1 MTSWTDDR
9 MPDLTGKAAL
19 VTGATG
25 GLGLRSAQALAAHGA
40 RVFLGSRDD
49 ERGAKALEIV
59 SRAASGAAPELV
71 QLDLSDLGEVRRA
84 ADTVRERSAAGVD
97 LLLNSAGIMAPPLEF
112 SVDGFELQWATN
124 VLGHMALTWHLLPMM
139 VDLPGSRV
147 VTVTSL
153 AHRRAKLDA
162 ARVQA
167 DLRGEG
173 YQAFDVYGRT
183 KLANLLFAREL
194 DRRLRSTGA
203 QTISVAAHPGLTAT
217 NIASNMGSDAPA
229 PVSLASSV
237 FMRTVGQPVEQG
249 ALPLLFAATFPGV
262 RGGQLIAPRGPGEMR
277 GRPTSVT
284 GSRLSHDED
293 LARTLWRLV
302 SETTSVNTTL

>member
-25 GLGLRSAQALAAHGA
+25 GLGLRSAEVLAAHGA

-49 ERGAKALEIV
+49 EKGAAALETV
-59 SRAASGAAPELV
+59 SRAATGAAPELV
-71 QLDLSDLGEVRRA
+71 HLDLSDLGDVRRA

-97 LLLNSAGIMAPPLEF
+97 ILINSAGIMAPPLQF

-139 VDLPGSRV
+139 TDLPGSRV
-147 VTVTSL
+147 VTVTSI
-153 AHRRAKLDA
+153 AHRRASLDA
-162 ARVQA
+162 ARIRA
-167 DLRGEG
+167 DIRGEG
-173 YQAFDVYGRT
+173 YSAFDVYGRT

-203 QTISVAAHPGLTAT
+203 QTISVAAHPGLTST
-217 NIASNMGSDAPA
+217 NIGSNIGSNAPA
-229 PVSLASSV
+229 PVSVASSV
-237 FMRTVGQPVEQG
+237 FMRTVGQSVEQG
-249 ALPLLFAATFPGV
+249 ALPQLFAATFPGV
-262 RGGQLIAPRGPGEMR
+262 RGGQFIAPRGIGELR
-277 GRPTSVT
+277 GRPTAVN
-284 GSRLSHDED
+284 GSRLSQDDE
-293 LARTLWRLV
+293 LGRTLWEIV
-302 SETTSVNTTL
+302 SETTSVNAPL